1 MSERLTMLGGEK
13 SELSVEQ
20 QLELALKVM
29 TKDQIENW
37 KLEQA
42 LSAMEAKLNS
52 MGVHNKIQNERI
64 KEFVAEKSKPWW
76 RRILR

>member
-1 MSERLTMLGGEK
+1 MLGGEK